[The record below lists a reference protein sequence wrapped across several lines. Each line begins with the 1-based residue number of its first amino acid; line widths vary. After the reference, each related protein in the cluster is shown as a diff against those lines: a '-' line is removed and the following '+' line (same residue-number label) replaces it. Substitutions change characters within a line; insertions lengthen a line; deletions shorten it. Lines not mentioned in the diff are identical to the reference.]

1 MLYDL
6 TSGVTHGQ
14 SFLQYPMS
22 YTSQPYSVW
31 AGTAQ
36 VCNSQEERITETHME
51 ASGLITMKREE
62 PCGPLVH
69 TPVIVCAS
77 YCAGPW
83 ACRGKGSRFGLSQT
97 EKELQPLGEQSPVGH
112 TGMNKATKL

>member
-1 MLYDL
+1 
-6 TSGVTHGQ
+6 
-14 SFLQYPMS
+14 MS

-36 VCNSQEERITETHME
+36 LCNYQEERITETHME
-51 ASGLITMKREE
+51 ASGLITMEREE
-62 PCGPLVH
+62 SCGPLVH
-69 TPVIVCAS
+69 TPVILCAS